1 MMRKFRFYVM
11 AVVLAMA
18 SSVWATTTTI
28 LSPGVVGSVG
38 ANSGYA
44 VNGTLYDGNPAA
56 PNHMFVTIEKYSLS
70 GVTGTVQNATLSS
83 TIAGLNTITGYSFI
97 VQHYTY
103 DNSVALCSSDA
114 STASVETISGIE
126 TPVDLKTYTW
136 DVTSYVQSDITAGY
150 AHSAFRI
157 VLTNASGTPV
167 TNTGGSAKCILWKA
181 SSPSL
186 SVTVPEPVTLG
197 LLMFGWVG
205 TILRRNH

>member
-1 MMRKFRFYVM
+1 MM

-28 LSPGVVGSVG
+28 LSPGIVGSVG
-38 ANSGYA
+38 AKSGA
-44 VNGTLYDGNPAA
+44 VLNGTLYDGNPAA

-83 TIAGLNTITGYSFI
+83 TIAGSNTITGYYFI

-103 DNSVALCSSDA
+103 DNSVALCASDT
-114 STASVETISGIE
+114 STTNVETISGVE

-136 DVTSYVQSDITAGY
+136 DVASYVQRDLTAGY
-150 AHSAFRI
+150 THSAFRI
-157 VLTNASGTPV
+157 VLTDASGTPV
-167 TNTGGSAKCILWKA
+167 SGTGGTAKCILWNA

-186 SVTVPEPVTLG
+186 SVTVPEPVTLSLLTFG
-197 LLMFGWVG
+197 LSGM
-205 TILRRNH
+205 ILRRNH